1 MSSLQTK
8 DGEPLSLRIVLC
20 FDCGKIINPAKPYLF
35 SRPCI
40 FGKRYRC
47 EKCGKRHEFL
57 PLEFAERWIN
67 PTIQIELSKIIKK
80 VDDAFAKYQ
89 KNPNW
94 HNAYYLDGVIE
105 ITERLAKNLEK
116 IKKEK

>member
-1 MSSLQTK
+1 M
-8 DGEPLSLRIVLC
+8 LSL
-20 FDCGKIINPAKPYLF
+20 NT
-35 SRPCI
+35 S
-40 FGKRYRC
+40 
-47 EKCGKRHEFL
+47 
-57 PLEFAERWIN
+57 
-67 PTIQIELSKIIKK
+67 
-80 VDDAFAKYQ
+80 FAKYQ